1 MKSLTS
7 LLLIALLIV
16 SGCKPPEKEEV
27 QEPVAVAEP
36 EEPQTYVNSRIP
48 DYQFSIGDFQINEK
62 LENLDLKAFSHFGEF
77 YTEDF
82 SIYRLNRIDYLAE
95 AHFIDDINLFF
106 IDSVLV
112 KVQAFLRVDRTNDF
126 LGKYGRAKIYVS
138 DYSNKKLL
146 ETESVLTKVNGKT
159 RINEKL
165 NQYTLKWVR
174 EELDISYQVNKKADT
189 AAFKGKE
196 YSNMKLASGDQ
207 YRYKLTFQSRDFENQ
222 MAWVKWE
229 SYKESRGLKAT
240 PPSD

>member
-1 MKSLTS
+1 MI
-7 LLLIALLIV
+7 IA
-16 SGCKPPEKEEV
+16 GCKAPEKEVPEEPVAAVETPEKPPE
-27 QEPVAVAEP
+27 
-36 EEPQTYVNSRIP
+36 TYINSRIP
-48 DYQFSIGDFQINEK
+48 DYQFSITDFQINQK
-62 LENLDLKAFSHFGEF
+62 LENLELRGFKHFGEF
-77 YTEDF
+77 YTSDF
-82 SIYRLNRIDYLAE
+82 TIYRLSRIDYLAE

-112 KVQAFLRVDRTNDF
+112 KMQAFLRVDRTNDF

-165 NQYTLKWVR
+165 NQYTLKWIR
-174 EELDISYQVNKKADT
+174 EELDISYEVNKKIDT
-189 AAFKGKE
+189 TAFKGKE
-196 YSNMKLASGDQ
+196 YSEIKMASGDQ

-229 SYKESRGLKAT
+229 AYKESRGLKVT
-240 PPSD
+240 KPSPD

>member
-1 MKSLTS
+1 MKSLTP
-7 LLLIALLIV
+7 LLLLALLIV
-16 SGCKPPEKEEV
+16 SGCKTPEKEEV
-27 QEPVAVAEP
+27 QEPVTVTEP
-36 EEPQTYVNSRIP
+36 EEPETYVNSRIP
-48 DYQFSIGDFQINEK
+48 DYRFSISDFQINEK
-62 LENLDLKAFSHFGEF
+62 LENLNLRGFAHFGEF
-77 YTEDF
+77 YTDDF
-82 SIYRLNRIDYLAE
+82 TIYRLNRIDYLAE

-146 ETESVLTKVNGKT
+146 ETESILTKVDGKT

>member
-16 SGCKPPEKEEV
+16 SGCKSPEKEEV

-189 AAFKGKE
+189 AAFMGKE